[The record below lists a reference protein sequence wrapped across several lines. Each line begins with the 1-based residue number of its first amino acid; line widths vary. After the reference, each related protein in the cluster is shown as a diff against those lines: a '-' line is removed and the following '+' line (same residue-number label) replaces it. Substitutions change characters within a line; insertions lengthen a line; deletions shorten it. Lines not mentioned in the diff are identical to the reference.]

1 MGSNREPYSDN
12 LGEQLSPLVL
22 TKNRLK
28 NAGIIAIL
36 RGQNPSKLFDRGIAL
51 AKIGYTAIEVSLD
64 SKDALQ
70 IIQRLRNMCAGIHIM
85 APGWET
91 NIPMLVERSGLTI

>member
-1 MGSNREPYSDN
+1 MGPEREPNSDN
-12 LGEQLSPLVL
+12 LGEQVSPLVS

-36 RGQNPSKLFDRGIAL
+36 RGQNPLTLFDRGIAL
-51 AKIGYTAIEVSLD
+51 AKIGCTAIEVSLD

-70 IIQRLRNMCAGIHIM
+70 VIQRLYRKV
-85 APGWET
+85 P
-91 NIPMLVERSGLTI
+91 